1 MNIEDVESTLPNGL
15 HDAVL
20 KKFEVDFEAKTATF
34 FFNVWVGDLNSKSK
48 EIREA
53 YRSGVLTLHDL
64 KYIIIDPPSAEINF
78 KVEPFSSSTGDH
90 DTQNIPSTINLPA
103 APEGTFRQWF
113 FLYKIETFIHVCA
126 AEAVF
131 SYDA

>member
-20 KKFEVDFEAKTATF
+20 KKFEVDYEAKTATF
-34 FFNVWVGDLNSKSK
+34 SFNVWVGDLDSKSE

-53 YRSGVLTLHDL
+53 YRSGTLTLHEL
-64 KYIIIDPPSAEINF
+64 KYIIIDPPGADINF
-78 KVEPFSSSTGDH
+78 NVEPFSSGTGCH
-90 DTQNIPSTINLPA
+90 DTESIPSTKNLPA

-113 FLYKIETFIHVCA
+113 FLYKLETFIHVCA

-131 SYDA
+131 SYDT

>member
-20 KKFEVDFEAKTATF
+20 KKFEVDYEAKTATF
-34 FFNVWVGDLNSKSK
+34 MFDVWVGDLNSKSE

-64 KYIIIDPPSAEINF
+64 KYIIVDPPSAELIFN
-78 KVEPFSSSTGDH
+78 VEPFSLGTGNH
-90 DTQNIPSTINLPA
+90 DTQSIPSTKSLPP

-113 FLYKIETFIHVCA
+113 FLYNIESFIHVCA

-131 SYDA
+131 NYDT